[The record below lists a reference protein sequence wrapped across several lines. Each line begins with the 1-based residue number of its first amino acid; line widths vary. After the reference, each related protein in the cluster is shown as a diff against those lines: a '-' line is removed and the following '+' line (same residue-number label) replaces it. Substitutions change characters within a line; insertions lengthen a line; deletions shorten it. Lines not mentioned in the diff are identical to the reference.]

1 MTVKP
6 NLIDV
11 CRLRGMA
18 RMIQTCENMRLKGI
32 KEEYIKEW
40 LNELSVEE
48 FASQIDYLE
57 DLWIGFT
64 RKEWEAYIDGMSKA
78 VSLMLYEEEQDG
90 AWWA

>member
-18 RMIQTCENMRLKGI
+18 RMIQTCEEMRLKGI
-32 KEEYIKEW
+32 QEEHINEW
-40 LNELSVEE
+40 LKELDVEE
-48 FASQIDYLE
+48 FAQQIDYLK
-57 DLWIGFT
+57 DLWIGFSK
-64 RKEWEAYIDGMSKA
+64 REWETYIKGMSIG

-90 AWWA
+90 TWWN